1 MGAILSLFSSA
12 APPSP
17 PSPQQAVEK
26 KVADYGK
33 SLDKKIAKRQKSI
46 VASATQAKKQVEQE
60 SNAKQQAIEKTV
72 KDPVVKKALQEE
84 TKKVQMFKT
93 SLIAKR
99 VESDEKVRTA
109 EQVKA
114 DAKKAA
120 LMQQLKL
127 LQARRAEAIKKRQ
140 AIIAK
145 SKAAREAATAAMA
158 AASAQTPEQKAA
170 AEKVRKENEI
180 AIAKAKKIEADANAA
195 RKEQEKKTAEAQ
207 KKLDDS
213 IKKEQQAQAD
223 AEEKDRKDR
232 KKYDKQV
239 SDAKSQ
245 ADREIN
251 QGKDFESKG
260 EAERR
265 RIEASAKSASDRAS
279 GSANRSSNAGKEWK
293 IPEKKKKKKIRLNKT
308 ERRDLNKCKTAH
320 YLKMRGYMGNYCK
333 KIVKKALSA
342 GVLGKS
348 TLDMISRAR
357 IKGFESLLKKRRK
370 KIRKRDAKSKKY
382 KSIITRTDK
391 MTMRRCRNRNY
402 RRKPQNRK
410 RCGRVRK
417 KVQMDKKL
425 KKQWNKLTNKVR
437 KRYAPKIKSPR
448 LNTKLLKRCMKYRY
462 NRQNS
467 RKCYFE
473 KRNAKTIARSCR
485 RSRYFKR
492 NRRKCKSILKVL
504 RIRLPSFGSKPSSRP
519 RPPPAPARAPP
530 KAPPKA
536 RPKTA
541 WQLRR
546 EAQAANKRIQ
556 DKIQARMKK
565 LKKKQRSSGGSCF
578 SGYTKVRMASGE
590 NKCIKDITLGEELKG
605 GILVDATMQIKNRTN
620 DPFYKIKSEILNGCV
635 YVTGSHH
642 ILHGDKFIRVDEHPD
657 AEITDNCDLVLYC
670 LVTSTHIIPVGELT
684 FWDWEDDLVNA

>member
-12 APPSP
+12 AP

-99 VESDEKVRTA
+99 VKSDEKVRTA

-127 LQARRAEAIKKRQ
+127 LQARRAEAIKRRQ

-180 AIAKAKKIEADANAA
+180 AIAKARKIEADANAA

-213 IKKEQQAQAD
+213 IKKEQQAQTT

-251 QGKDFESKG
+251 QGKNFESKG
-260 EAERR
+260 EADRR
-265 RIEASAKSASDRAS
+265 RIESGAKSASDRAS

-293 IPEKKKKKKIRLNKT
+293 IPAKKKIRLNKT
-308 ERRDLNKCKTAH
+308 ERRDLKKCKTAH
-320 YLKMRGYMGNYCK
+320 YLKMRGYMGKYCK

-342 GVLGKS
+342 GVLGNS
-348 TLDMISRAR
+348 TLNMISRAR

-370 KIRKRDAKSKKY
+370 KIRKRDAKLKKY

-402 RRKPQNRK
+402 RRRNSK

-425 KKQWNKLTNKVR
+425 KKQWDKSVKKVG

-462 NRQNS
+462 SRRNS

-473 KRNAKTIARSCR
+473 KRNAKTIARSCGK
-485 RSRYFKR
+485 SRYFKR
-492 NRRKCKSILKVL
+492 NRSKCKSILKVL

-530 KAPPKA
+530 Q
-536 RPKTA
+536 RKTRA
-541 WQLRR
+541 QLRR
-546 EAQAANKRIQ
+546 EAQAANKKIQ
-556 DKIQARMKK
+556 DNIRARMKK
-565 LKKKQRSSGGSCF
+565 LKKQQRSSKGKGRGRCF

-620 DPFYKIKSEILNGCV
+620 DPFYKIKSEILNGYV

>member
-12 APPSP
+12 AP

-170 AEKVRKENEI
+170 ADKARKENEI

-251 QGKDFESKG
+251 QGKNFESKG

-265 RIEASAKSASDRAS
+265 RIEAGAKSASDRAS

-293 IPEKKKKKKIRLNKT
+293 IPAKKKIRLNKT
-308 ERRDLNKCKTAH
+308 ERRDLKKCKTAH
-320 YLKMRGYMGNYCK
+320 YLKMRGYMGKYCK
-333 KIVKKALSA
+333 KIVKKALSV
-342 GVLGKS
+342 GVLGNS
-348 TLDMISRAR
+348 TLNMISRAR

-370 KIRKRDAKSKKY
+370 KIRKRDAKLRKY
-382 KSIITRTDK
+382 KSILTRTDK

-402 RRKPQNRK
+402 RRKPQNRRK
-410 RCGRVRK
+410 CGRVRK

-437 KRYAPKIKSPR
+437 KRYPPKIKSPR

-530 KAPPKA
+530 KA

-541 WQLRR
+541 YQLRR
-546 EAQAANKRIQ
+546 EAQAASKRIQ
-556 DKIQARMKK
+556 DAIKARRKK
-565 LKKKQRSSGGSCF
+565 SRGRRKSRGSCF